1 MTVKELFMKA
11 DLKKIAASVAADDWS
26 LKIRNDI
33 TDEEKDQIREKYR
46 EILFDSYT
54 NMLSIKE
61 NPNSDNYIICVKH
74 IDFDNGVKTEY
85 FDASMISKID
95 LLTKKSPRSAS
106 GIELFK
112 HPDDFAILRAF
123 EFCPWKE
130 ILGWNVPDACVT
142 AYGIDNV
149 AMAILDEMTFFGL
162 EEEATAE
169 RAKDECQKLEDI
181 QKDIEEHPDHTK
193 PMDLDQLR
201 KDLGIP
207 DETEEEKERIK
218 KELEIEMAFNN
229 KESDRILTAVKEEL
243 KDK

>member
-26 LKIRNDI
+26 LNIRNDI
-33 TDEEKDQIREKYR
+33 TDEEKDQIRKKYR
-46 EILFDSYT
+46 EILFDSYS

-61 NPNSDNYIICVKH
+61 NLNSDNYIICIKH
-74 IDFDNGVKTEY
+74 IDFFDGEKTEF
-85 FDASMISKID
+85 FDASMISKTD
-95 LLTKKSPRSAS
+95 LLTKKSPRSAT
-106 GIELFK
+106 GTELFK
-112 HPDDFAILRAF
+112 NPDDYAILSAF

-169 RAKDECQKLEDI
+169 RAEEESQKLVEI
-181 QKDIEEHPDHTK
+181 EKDIKEHPDHTK

-207 DETEEEKERIK
+207 EETEEEKERRK

>member
-11 DLKKIAASVAADDWS
+11 DLKKIAASVAASDWT

-33 TDEEKDQIREKYR
+33 TEEEKDKLREKYQ
-46 EILFDSYT
+46 EISYASYT
-54 NMLSIKE
+54 KMLSIKE
-61 NPNSDNYIICVKH
+61 NSDTDKYIICIKR
-74 IDFDNGVKTEY
+74 IDFFDGEKTEF
-85 FDASMISKID
+85 FDASMISKTD
-95 LLTKKSPRSAS
+95 LLTKKSPRSAT

-112 HPDDFAILRAF
+112 NPDDYAILRAF
-123 EFCPWKE
+123 EFCPWRD
-130 ILGWNVPDACVT
+130 IIGWNVPNACVT
-142 AYGIDNV
+142 AYGIDNI

-162 EEEATAE
+162 EEEATEE

-181 QKDIEEHPDHTK
+181 QKDIEEHPDHAK

-207 DETEEEKERIK
+207 DETEEEKERRK

-229 KESDRILTAVKEEL
+229 KESDRIMTAVKKEL
-243 KDK
+243 ENK